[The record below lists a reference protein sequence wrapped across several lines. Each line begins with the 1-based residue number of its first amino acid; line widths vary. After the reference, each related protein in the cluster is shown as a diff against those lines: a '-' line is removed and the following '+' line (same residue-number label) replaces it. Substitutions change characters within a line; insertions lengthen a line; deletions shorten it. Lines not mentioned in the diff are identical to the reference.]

1 MFLTPPPPFSSDG
14 AWLTPTPPALLL
26 QCTAVGS
33 WAEVLGAHQAEL
45 SAGVRD
51 EDWGAQQAAGGGG
64 WTLVEVIS
72 PSRA

>member
-1 MFLTPPPPFSSDG
+1 ML
-14 AWLTPTPPALLL
+14 LLL

-64 WTLVEVIS
+64 WTLVEVVS

>member
-1 MFLTPPPPFSSDG
+1 MSPMIHTSRRSTPSPIPPP
-14 AWLTPTPPALLL
+14 LLLLL
-26 QCTAVGS
+26 QCAAVGS

-64 WTLVEVIS
+64 WTLVEVVS